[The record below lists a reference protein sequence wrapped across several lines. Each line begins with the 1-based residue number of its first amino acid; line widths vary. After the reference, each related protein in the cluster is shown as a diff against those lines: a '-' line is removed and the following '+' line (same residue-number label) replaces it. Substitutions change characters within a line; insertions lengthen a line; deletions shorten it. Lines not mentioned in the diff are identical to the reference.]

1 MAHGD
6 LKLDNVL
13 LSCECDGH
21 VECACLRTY
30 SPSLRARLADFAM
43 ARQGTMMG
51 VSSANINGTMMY
63 VPPERVEY
71 DAGAHGP
78 DFYHRGDVY
87 ALGLMTWEMLHYLH
101 NGEVVSCAEAIM
113 PGVRSAQDVLIR
125 ISSGKFVPPCEFL
138 SEPVRRYL
146 KKCWHFQPSKRFH
159 CGNDARKEWAT
170 LEEEVTALVLPDALA
185 SDVVSVRVDA
195 Q

>member
-1 MAHGD
+1 M
-6 LKLDNVL
+6 
-13 LSCECDGH
+13 
-21 VECACLRTY
+21 
-30 SPSLRARLADFAM
+30 
-43 ARQGTMMG
+43 
-51 VSSANINGTMMY
+51 
-63 VPPERVEY
+63 PPERVEY
-71 DAGAHGP
+71 DAGAHGS

-146 KKCWHFQPSKRFH
+146 KKCWHFNPSRRFK
-159 CGNDARKEWAT
+159 DAREARQVWEKIRADVLAVADKDDILRSSIGSSAKGSDAALLGST
-170 LEEEVTALVLPDALA
+170 ASTDRDVLTGVTTTNA
-185 SDVVSVRVDA
+185 SPVRSST
-195 Q
+195 